1 MQNIDLVRN
10 KINRFRSGY
19 VFTSSDFYDVVK
31 SPSVVSRILNKMVR
45 DGEIRKLSK
54 GKYDKPKQSVF
65 GIMPPSSDWLL
76 REFLYKGKSIIGYIT
91 GTRAFAQMGLTT
103 QISSAYHIGTNT
115 YRRAIIRGENK
126 IKFVLQHNVI
136 TRNNVHLLQ
145 LLDAIRFI
153 RHIPATTPD
162 AAIAVIKNI
171 LAALNTKE
179 RKDIARLAL
188 SYTSS
193 VRAVLGALL
202 ESIGD
207 DAGSLKKSL
216 NAATV
221 YKLGISENALPN
233 AKEWRIV

>member
-1 MQNIDLVRN
+1 ML
-10 KINRFRSGY
+10 F
-19 VFTSSDFYDVVK
+19 
-31 SPSVVSRILNKMVR
+31 
-45 DGEIRKLSK
+45 
-54 GKYDKPKQSVF
+54 KYPH
-65 GIMPPSSDWLL
+65 
-76 REFLYKGKSIIGYIT
+76 
-91 GTRAFAQMGLTT
+91 
-103 QISSAYHIGTNT
+103 AYHIGTNT
-115 YRRAIIRGENK
+115 YRRAIMRGENK
-126 IKFVLQHNVI
+126 INFVLQHNVI

-202 ESIGD
+202 ECIGD
-207 DAGSLKKSL
+207 DAVSLKKSL